1 MTLAGCHVPRA
12 SYDGTGAS
20 RDPPPCSCDV
30 KPYDAG
36 GVSARCVVDHSTDPL
51 CLLMP
56 YEALDETHG
65 RMPSASHPQRMTARR
80 GRASARSYARRAT
93 DGRAAPSRG
102 LISSPPT
109 RRTPPRALADT
120 ISVDQPTARSRASA
134 WRRATIPSGGS
145 EPSCR
150 TRWRRVRIA
159 PRDSRSRWARKKVG
173 RALPFL
179 SRFVCYLSA
188 IYLLSISVT
197 L

>member
-1 MTLAGCHVPRA
+1 MTARGRP
-12 SYDGTGAS
+12 GTPP
-20 RDPPPCSCDV
+20 DPPV
-30 KPYDAG
+30 MYDAG
-36 GVSARCVVDHSTDPL
+36 GVSARCVVAHSTDPL
-51 CLLMP
+51 CLLML
-56 YEALDETHG
+56 YEALNET
-65 RMPSASHPQRMTARR
+65 RSHAMHLPRILMRMTARISQILR
-80 GRASARSYARRAT
+80 NARRAT
-93 DGRAAPSRG
+93 DGTTAAPSRG
-102 LISSPPT
+102 RVSSPPT